1 MADKL
6 VTIAWFEDSI
16 EASLAK
22 QMLEDSE
29 IKSILAGQNASNI
42 YAGLP
47 AIGAVELQ
55 VMESDVQKALEILNS
70 QKNQEQQ

>member
-1 MADKL
+1 MAGKL
-6 VTIAWFEDSI
+6 VTIARFENSI

-29 IKSILAGQNASNI
+29 IKSILAGQNAANV

-47 AIGAVELQ
+47 TIAAVELQ
-55 VMESDVQKALEILNS
+55 VMENDVKKALEILGSNT
-70 QKNQEQQ
+70 KQEQ